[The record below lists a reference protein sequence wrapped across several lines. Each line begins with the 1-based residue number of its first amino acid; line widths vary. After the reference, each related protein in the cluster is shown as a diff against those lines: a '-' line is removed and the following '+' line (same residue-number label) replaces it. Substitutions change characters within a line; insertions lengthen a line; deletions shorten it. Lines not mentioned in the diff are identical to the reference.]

1 MEKNNFSLISF
12 FLRLAISIPFLY
24 AAIAAFLDPTS
35 WIGFLP
41 GWIGKIMPK
50 EIALSMF
57 SVFQIILSIW
67 LLSGKWL
74 RYSSVLASAILLSIT
89 VFNIGAL
96 DIVFRDVGLLLAS
109 ISLTLLAS
117 GE

>member
-1 MEKNNFSLISF
+1 MEKKSLISF

-24 AAIAAFLDPTS
+24 AAIAAFLTPES

-41 GWIGKIMPK
+41 GWIGSIMPA
-50 EIALSMF
+50 EIALGAF
-57 SVFQIILSIW
+57 SVYQMVLSLW

-74 RYSSVLASAILLSIT
+74 QYSSILASATLLGIT
-89 VFNIGAL
+89 VFNLGAL

-109 ISLTLLAS
+109 IALTVLAH
-117 GE
+117 ER

>member
-1 MEKNNFSLISF
+1 MEKKSLLSF
-12 FLRLAISIPFLY
+12 FLRLAIAVPFLY
-24 AAIAAFLDPTS
+24 AAISSFLDPTS

-41 GWIGKIMPK
+41 GWIGIIMPK

-57 SVFQIILSIW
+57 SIFQIILSLW

-74 RYSSVLASAILLSIT
+74 RYSSVLASATLLGIT
-89 VFNIGAL
+89 VFNLGAL

-109 ISLTLLAS
+109 VSLTLLAY
-117 GE
+117 EE